1 MNDEVF
7 ALATQLVSPSYVA
20 QAQQARR
27 ARETKFKSLLAQ
39 RRLPDNGWDEG
50 TLRLLLKSYMCRCGW
65 RLEIECGRKANRNAF
80 RVV

>member
-27 ARETKFKSLLAQ
+27 ARETKFKSWYTLDGS
-39 RRLPDNGWDEG
+39 RSMPSTLP
-50 TLRLLLKSYMCRCGW
+50 
-65 RLEIECGRKANRNAF
+65 
-80 RVV
+80 